1 MDRRRFL
8 QNLAATAAAANTLG
22 PAVADAQRA
31 AAGAAARISRTRG
44 PVDVEGHTVV
54 CKFTAAAAPKAG
66 TSRVTWTV
74 YEDLRVRDGAVTFVG
89 SNGESRVLT
98 KSAEAAFAE
107 DSAEGGVA
115 PYLGLSLEDI
125 GMSGRDLLA
134 EKLLAH
140 GDDPDPAQVKAAAP
154 PQGSAPQTGAARG
167 RWVTFVGTK
176 EAFDVTPVYPAGSTR
191 TWLPSQFFEELRAPI
206 PNQANAT
213 GYQAGPNQRR
223 YDGLVGGWMPAT
235 RTVIQLAP
243 DTPGTYIE
251 HVIFGDVRDVRPNK
265 NKFIVR
271 TWHRST
277 KIENGKIA
285 KVVFGDTYVPY
296 PPARK
301 PPEAEAF
308 YRALLAFADYWD
320 AQITDLAPATLP
332 DRSWVDLTSHC
343 FAKELMIRP
352 GGVSPKYGAVDRDY
366 FGNEYDGFQD
376 IFTSALYTNLEWGR
390 FDTARLFLDD
400 YFTNYVEP
408 NGMIDMRGPETGQF
422 GLTLLVLAKYFHY
435 TRDAALIVKH
445 LAKIEATAKVLTDL
459 HDIALALPKDD
470 PKHGLIQGWSE
481 SDACLHPWP
490 HVWWQPYYANTAFAA
505 RGLKDMAGAFRM
517 LHRSTARADDW
528 MGRSTQLTTTL
539 ADSMRQ
545 HLRRDLDPP
554 YVPPMPGTKLPF
566 REAMAA
572 ERPSPLQWPHRLY
585 AELLQ
590 PDVLPADLA
599 NLTIDTLR
607 HYGGTILGVVANI
620 GPARPGGKSL
630 LGFISYGYAQML
642 LRLDR
647 IEEYLLFL
655 YSHRYHD
662 HTRGSW
668 TAGEVSGIRGGT
680 SLFCIPAQ
688 QTIPLL
694 VRWMLVLEDSD
705 EDRLY
710 FGKAVP
716 REWLA
721 KSGPPLGIERA
732 PTKWGRVS
740 FNLTRAADT
749 VTARV
754 TLATAGSPREIQV
767 KLRTPKS
774 SAVRRVTV
782 NGRAATIAG
791 PHNDTV
797 MIQTGSDREFEVIG
811 HLA

>member
-8 QNLAATAAAANTLG
+8 QNLAATAAAANTLV
-22 PAVADAQRA
+22 PALADAQRA
-31 AAGAAARISRTRG
+31 GTGTAAKTGRTRG

-54 CKFTAAAAPKAG
+54 CKFTTGSAQKTGGA
-66 TSRVTWTV
+66 RVAWTV
-74 YEDLRVRDGAVTFVG
+74 YEDLRVRDGALTFVG
-89 SNGESRVLT
+89 SNGDARILT
-98 KSAEAAFAE
+98 KSAEAAFADE
-107 DSAEGGVA
+107 GVA
-115 PYLGLSLEDI
+115 PYLGLKIEDI

-191 TWLPSQFFEELRAPI
+191 TYLPSQFFEELRVAI

-213 GYQAGPNQRR
+213 GYQAGPDQRR

-235 RTVIQLAP
+235 RTVVQLAA
-243 DTPGTYIE
+243 DAPGTYIE
-251 HVIFGDVRDVRPNK
+251 HVIFGDVRPKKD
-265 NKFIVR
+265 KFIIQ

-277 KIENGKIA
+277 KIENGTIA

-301 PPEAEAF
+301 PPEPEAF

-320 AQITDLAPATLP
+320 AQLADLAPATLP
-332 DRSWVDLTSHC
+332 DRSWIDLTSHC
-343 FAKELMIRP
+343 FAKELIIRP
-352 GGVSPKYGAVDRDY
+352 AGVSPKYGAVDRDY

-390 FDTARLFLDD
+390 FDTARVFLDD
-400 YFTNYVEP
+400 YFSNYVEP
-408 NGMIDMRGPETGQF
+408 NGMINMRGPETGQF
-422 GLTLLVLAKYFHY
+422 GLTLLLLAKYFHY
-435 TRDAALIVKH
+435 TRDAALILKH
-445 LAKIEATAKVLTDL
+445 RAKIEATAKVLTDL

-505 RGLKDMAGAFRM
+505 RGLKDIAGAFRG
-517 LHRSTARADDW
+517 LIRST
-528 MGRSTQLTTTL
+528 RSTSPADAWMARSAQLTETL
-539 ADSMRQ
+539 VASMRQ
-545 HLRRDLDPP
+545 QLRRDLDPP

-607 HYGGTILGVVANI
+607 HYGGTVLGVLANI
-620 GPARPGGKSL
+620 GPARPAGKSL

-694 VRWMLVLEDSD
+694 LRWMLVLEDSD
-705 EDRLY
+705 DDRLY

-721 KSGPPLGIERA
+721 KSGPPLGLEQA
-732 PTKWGRVS
+732 PTKWGRVD
-740 FNLTRAADT
+740 FGLTREADT

-767 KLRTPKS
+767 KLRTPKNTP
-774 SAVRRVTV
+774 VRRVTV
-782 NGRAATIAG
+782 NGRPATMGGAHG
-791 PHNDTV
+791 DTV
-797 MIQTGSDREFEVIG
+797 TIQTGSDRQFEVIG